1 MVADILSTCVA
12 AAVCQTGE
20 FIVVP
25 VGAKVAIS
33 IVQVSIDIQLDRT
46 GNILVWRAS

>member
-1 MVADILSTCVA
+1 MVADTLSTCVA
-12 AAVCQTGE
+12 PAVCQTGE
-20 FIVVP
+20 FIVVR

-33 IVQVSIDIQLDRT
+33 IVQAIIDIQLNGT